1 MIESLLEELPQHAG
15 RDEDASNHPT
25 HDSADSPSEYSILAA
40 LPIIHRILSRRRLRL
55 DPAIRSDLAQEVAL
69 RIWSWRSK
77 YRDKSEQMSSHDW
90 NSFAARTAYNEVNR
104 QFSREGKQAH
114 LPLEAVSEIEQ
125 PFVEAEAG
133 VEVFSLI
140 RQVWQ
145 AFCKLTLR
153 QRRSLLL
160 HSQDLV
166 IYFLQIGIT
175 ESDLEEALD
184 FRETIWQAV
193 RDRLPLTDLE
203 IAEITEVTA
212 GSVKKARY
220 EARVKLDGL
229 IRR

>member
-1 MIESLLEELPQHAG
+1 MIESLLEELPQHG
-15 RDEDASNHPT
+15 SRDEHASNAT

-40 LPIIHRILSRRRLRL
+40 LPIIHRILARRRLRL
-55 DPAIRSDLAQEVAL
+55 DHAIRSDLAQEVAL
-69 RIWSWRSK
+69 RIWSWRAK
-77 YRDKSEQMSSHDW
+77 YRDKSEQMSRDDW
-90 NSFAARTAYNEVNR
+90 KSFAARTAYNELNR
-104 QFSREGKQAH
+104 QFSREGKQAN
-114 LPLEAVSEIEQ
+114 LPLEAVSEIEELS
-125 PFVEAEAG
+125 VEAETE
-133 VEVFSLI
+133 VELFSLI
-140 RQVWQ
+140 QQVWQ